1 MLLILEMLAFML
13 ITGRISEENLMPL
26 STKESSA
33 RSGKPKILFKLMQMA
48 VEMNTDVN
56 FLMAGRNKSI
66 ILLTIRCMHV
76 DKENLARNH
85 TALTFTLTKIK
96 ECQSIHF
103 SNFSPKTEVA
113 HQVALTMPSTSS
125 INQFS

>member
-1 MLLILEMLAFML
+1 MRLILEMLAFML

-66 ILLTIRCMHV
+66 IL
-76 DKENLARNH
+76 
-85 TALTFTLTKIK
+85 
-96 ECQSIHF
+96 
-103 SNFSPKTEVA
+103 
-113 HQVALTMPSTSS
+113 
-125 INQFS
+125 